1 MQLDIYVMF
10 TLNVLSIAV
19 FCITLDC
26 PSLNPTDRVKD
37 VMCVY
42 NRKLFSVS
50 ALSSISV
57 NIPVEFTHVDHGNAS
72 YCFKCMVSIVSIV

>member
-42 NRKLFSVS
+42 NRKERTGGQKSKKKPL
-50 ALSSISV
+50 L
-57 NIPVEFTHVDHGNAS
+57 
-72 YCFKCMVSIVSIV
+72 